1 MRDLSHVKATGR
13 QPGTPQHSLEVET
26 GLNGPRVSVVE
37 IWVNRS
43 G

>member
-26 GLNGPRVSVVE
+26 GLNGSASALS
-37 IWVNRS
+37 RS